1 MAASV
6 INQTLLSGLVATSG
20 DEEILNFQINGS
32 NIVTADTTNVFE
44 LNGIFR
50 ENGKMLGESYT
61 IPSGAN
67 AYSVGPIELAP
78 DVVVTVP
85 DGSVWTVI

>member
-44 LNGIFR
+44 LNGIFL
-50 ENGKMLGESYT
+50 ENNQQINENYTLEKNAFTVGTIIITDDNSVT
-61 IPSGAN
+61 IP
-67 AYSVGPIELAP
+67 
-78 DVVVTVP
+78 
-85 DGSVWTVI
+85 DGLEWTIL

>member
-44 LNGIFR
+44 LNGIFL
-50 ENGKMLGESYT
+50 ENNQQINENYTLGKNAFSVGTITITDDNSVT
-61 IPSGAN
+61 IP
-67 AYSVGPIELAP
+67 
-78 DVVVTVP
+78 
-85 DGSVWTVI
+85 DGLEWTIL